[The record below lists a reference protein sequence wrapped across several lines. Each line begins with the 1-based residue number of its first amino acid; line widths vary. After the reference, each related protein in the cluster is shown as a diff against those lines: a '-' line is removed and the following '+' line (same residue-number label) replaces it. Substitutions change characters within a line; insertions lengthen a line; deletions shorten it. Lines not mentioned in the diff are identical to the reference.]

1 VQQLGSSIASL
12 LAGYVVV
19 RSTSGKLMHYNQ
31 LGAISVGILI
41 ACLLLARYLFQK
53 MDQPVR
59 PV

>member
-1 VQQLGSSIASL
+1 
-12 LAGYVVV
+12 
-19 RSTSGKLMHYNQ
+19 MHYNQ